1 MENSLEYT
9 IFIRDF
15 VENILLSLNMDYR
28 NYISFNKKGS
38 LLKEKVDC
46 HNLDK
51 TISYIAYNLLIKGK
65 QEVYFYSKDGKIII
79 STNYDKEENMID
91 KIRLRFPRK
100 IMSNLKRR
108 KILNRLKRMNCLREN
123 NYKDNNYAK
132 YNLFIME
139 LIKKDSEKLTKDYS
153 AINSNIDKYT
163 DQYILYREI
172 RKRKNQKILVSYIF
186 NKINKT
192 LHRYL
197 NITDNDNLVFVS
209 QTLEELDLIES
220 DLINNKKT
228 INESLKAIYPN
239 RIK

>member
-79 STNYDKEENMID
+79 SAHYDKEEKIID

-100 IMSNLKRR
+100 IMGNLKRR
-108 KILNRLKRMNCLREN
+108 KILNRLKRMNCLGEN
-123 NYKDNNYAK
+123 N
-132 YNLFIME
+132 
-139 LIKKDSEKLTKDYS
+139 LTKDYS
-153 AINSNIDKYT
+153 AINSNIDNYT

-186 NKINKT
+186 DKINKT
-192 LHRYL
+192 LHSYL
-197 NITDNDNLVFVS
+197 NITDNDNLVFIS

-228 INESLKAIYPN
+228 INELLKVIYPN